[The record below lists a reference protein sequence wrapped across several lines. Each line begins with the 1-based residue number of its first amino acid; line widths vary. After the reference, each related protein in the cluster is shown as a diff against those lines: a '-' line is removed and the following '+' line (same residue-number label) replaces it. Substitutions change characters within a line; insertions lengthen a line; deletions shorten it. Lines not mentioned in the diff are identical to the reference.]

1 MVRDMGTDVTVT
13 NDANLTVFEISS
25 DVAVVTNLLDV
36 ANDGLVEAALA
47 TALGTVNSGGSGL
60 SNAAVAILYGAGA
73 TGGDAAAYS
82 VSLANGA
89 DAVTGNMTV
98 DLLAYFDDGVEA
110 DSFIPYNI
118 IGSSS

>member
-1 MVRDMGTDVTVT
+1 MGTDVTVT

-25 DVAVVTNLLDV
+25 DVAVVTNLLD
-36 ANDGLVEAALA
+36 AGDGGAVELALQTALA
-47 TALGTVNSGGSGL
+47 SVTNAGSKE
-60 SNAAVAILYGAGA
+60 AVAILYGAGA

-118 IGSSS
+118 IAS

>member
-1 MVRDMGTDVTVT
+1 MGTDVTVT

-25 DVAVVTNLLDV
+25 AVAVVTNLLDV